1 MLLTVIGRFIVGR
14 GCRMLLTVI
23 GRVTVV
29 RGCRCY

>member
-1 MLLTVIGRFIVGR
+1 MLLTVIGRVIVGR

-23 GRVTVV
+23 GRVIVG

>member
-1 MLLTVIGRFIVGR
+1 MLLTVIGRVAVVR

-23 GRVTVV
+23 GRVIVV